1 MLPRLFP
8 ETLLLLLCLI
18 RRFLTFSRSVVSG
31 FAASFGGVSLLPAL
45 LSQRNEQNKQDAD
58 LLKRIQRR
66 DQQALALLYDR
77 YSPVLYPLALRIVV
91 STEEAENLV
100 QEVFLH
106 VWEKSNGYPADR
118 GSVYSWIVALCRN
131 RAIDRL
137 RSKEFKKK
145 SREVETKEAQIV
157 ADLSMDTNTRAILV
171 MKGYAESVRAALK
184 NLSKLEVKI
193 LEMSYYEGHSQSEIA
208 RILRMPLG
216 TVKTK
221 MRKGIQKLRAVTRRE
236 DEAA

>member
-1 MLPRLFP
+1 MLL
-8 ETLLLLLCLI
+8 
-18 RRFLTFSRSVVSG
+18 
-31 FAASFGGVSLLPAL
+31 AL
-45 LSQRNEQNKQDAD
+45 LSQRNEHYKQDAD
-58 LLKRIQRR
+58 LLTRIQRR
-66 DQQALALLYDR
+66 DQQALAKLYDR

-106 VWEKSNGYPADR
+106 VWEKAESYPADR

-137 RSKEFKKK
+137 RSKDFKKK
-145 SREVETKEAQIV
+145 SREVEPKELRNT
-157 ADLSMDTNTRAILV
+157 ADRSADTNAGAILV
-171 MKGYAESVRAALK
+171 MKEFAEHARAALK
-184 NLSKLEVKI
+184 SLSKLEVKI

-236 DEAA
+236 EEAA